1 MNRNNTFLSLLF
13 FYAVVEE
20 HYVTPERLLS
30 IHPHLSEP
38 SQEDHEVH
46 TCILGPSWSSSK
58 PSQGVFTGSYLW
70 QENMLE

>member
-1 MNRNNTFLSLLF
+1 MGEMNINYTFLSLCF

-38 SQEDHEVH
+38 SQEDHGVH
-46 TCILGPSWSSSK
+46 TS
-58 PSQGVFTGSYLW
+58 VF
-70 QENMLE
+70 